1 VHRMVATTPPVVTR
15 PEEAVTK
22 LGRPDGTYISSSTF
36 SPLKRWAKLDGPS
49 GAGIFAPSP
58 PL

>member
-1 VHRMVATTPPVVTR
+1 MVATTPPVVTR